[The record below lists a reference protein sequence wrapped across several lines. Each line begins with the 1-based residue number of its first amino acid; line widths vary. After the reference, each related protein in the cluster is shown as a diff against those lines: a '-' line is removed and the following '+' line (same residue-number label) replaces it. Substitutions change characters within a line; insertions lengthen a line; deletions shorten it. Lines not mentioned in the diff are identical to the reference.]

1 MARARN
7 IKPGLFRNEVL
18 GVADP
23 LYTLLFQGLWLLA
36 DREGRLEDRPLRI
49 KADIFPYREGINT
62 GAMLGW
68 LVDAG
73 FIQRYQCGGLAL
85 IQILNFTKHQNP
97 HKNEPES
104 SYGAPEELGAT
115 PEKIGSAPADSGSR
129 IPDSGYLTAD
139 TPTPAAPPPP
149 VAAAPAPVP
158 ASVPAQGRK
167 KAIKTA
173 MPDGF
178 GVSDRVKAW
187 AQSKGF
193 GQLDQHFEAFA
204 RKAKANGYTY
214 ADWDSA
220 FMEAVREDWAKLR
233 GRAFN
238 GAAPPPESGGAPD
251 PDSQPAV
258 EAEGLRLGLGKWS
271 QTEQWPAY
279 LARVR
284 ARQRAEHSAPAGV
297 H

>member
-7 IKPGLFRNEVL
+7 IKPGLFKNEVL

-36 DREGRLEDRPLRI
+36 DREGRLEDRPMRI
-49 KADIFPYREGINT
+49 RAEVFPYREGLDMES
-62 GAMLGW
+62 MLGW
-68 LVDAG
+68 LEAAG
-73 FIQRYQCGGLAL
+73 FIQRYQVGGLAL
-85 IQILNFTKHQNP
+85 IQILNFAKHQNP

-104 SYGAPEELGAT
+104 IYSPPDQLGVT
-115 PEKIGSAPADSGSR
+115 SEKIGSAPADSGFR
-129 IPDSGYLTAD
+129 IPDSGFLIAD
-139 TPTPAAPPPP
+139 TATPAAPPPP
-149 VAAAPAPVP
+149 VAAAPAP
-158 ASVPAQGRK
+158 ASVRK

-173 MPDGF
+173 MPEGF
-178 GVSDRVKAW
+178 GVSDRVKTW
-187 AQSKGF
+187 AQSKGY
-193 GQLDQHFEAFA
+193 GQLDQHLEAFA

-220 FMEAVREDWAKLR
+220 FMEAIREDWAKLR
-233 GRAFN
+233 GRLTN
-238 GAAPPPESGGAPD
+238 GAAPPPESGAALD

-271 QTEQWPAY
+271 GTEQWQAY
-279 LARVR
+279 LSRVR
-284 ARQRAEHSAPAGV
+284 AAQRAEQAAPAGV